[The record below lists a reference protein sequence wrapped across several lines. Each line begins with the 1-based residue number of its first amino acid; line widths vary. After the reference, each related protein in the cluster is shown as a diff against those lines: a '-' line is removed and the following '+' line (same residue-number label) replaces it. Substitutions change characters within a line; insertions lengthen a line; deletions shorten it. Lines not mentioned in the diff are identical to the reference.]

1 MNGFSY
7 LILQSLVRAMVEVP
21 MHSYFLSAIEEDWH
35 RSRVRWP
42 SLKLLLTSLLNVVQL
57 LAQVMKSTSA
67 SLQTVT
73 RAPTHY
79 GSSYSIPSGI
89 KDRKIILAG
98 TLHFTPV
105 EVEVPILVKSHKEN
119 FFNFRKAFHLKKLN

>member
-21 MHSYFLSAIEEDWH
+21 MHSYFLSAIEKDWH
-35 RSRVRWP
+35 HSRVRWL
-42 SLKLLLTSLLNVVQL
+42 SLKLLLTGLLNVVQL
-57 LAQVMKSTSA
+57 LAQVMTSTSV

-79 GSSYSIPSGI
+79 GSSCSIPSGI
-89 KDRKIILAG
+89 KDRKTTLAG
-98 TLHFTPV
+98 TLHFIPD
-105 EVEVPILVKSHKEN
+105 EVEVPILVKSH
-119 FFNFRKAFHLKKLN
+119 